1 VFGVG
6 EAVVGFGVGDAI
18 AVGEGLGVGVCVGV
32 AVGEAVGLV
41 VGASV
46 GAAVGTGV
54 GVGAAVGA
62 GVGVAEAS
70 YQFQVIVEGAVI
82 ANVLTDELPEDGT
95 LPVPDQPEQV
105 YPEAG
110 DETYADMLVLL
121 SYQPLVGEGESYCE
135 VTVK

>member
-1 VFGVG
+1 M
-6 EAVVGFGVGDAI
+6 GFGVGDAV

-41 VGASV
+41 VGAS
-46 GAAVGTGV
+46 
-54 GVGAAVGA
+54 VGAAVGA

>member
-1 VFGVG
+1 MYRLVAEFPV
-6 EAVVGFGVGDAI
+6 ESVDDEVGVGDAV
-18 AVGEGLGVGVCVGV
+18 AVGDVLGEGLGVGACVGAAVGV
-32 AVGEAVGLV
+32 AVGL
-41 VGASV
+41 
-46 GAAVGTGV
+46 T
-54 GVGAAVGA
+54 VGA

-82 ANVLTDELPEDGT
+82 ANVVADELPEDGT

-110 DETYADMLVLL
+110 DETKAVMLVLL
-121 SYQPLVGEGESYCE
+121 PYHLLVGEGESYCD

>member
-1 VFGVG
+1 LGVTVG
-6 EAVVGFGVGDAI
+6 E
-18 AVGEGLGVGVCVGV
+18 
-32 AVGEAVGLV
+32 V
-41 VGASV
+41 VGAV
-46 GAAVGTGV
+46 
-54 GVGAAVGA
+54 VGA

-82 ANVLTDELPEDGT
+82 AKVVADEPPEDGT

-110 DETYADMLVLL
+110 DETKADMLVLL
-121 SYQPLVGEGESYCE
+121 SYHLLVGEGESYCE